1 MVPKNGESNGKEN
14 GKSNGSW
21 DYIGVILYSSSR
33 SVIWGYYGTQ
43 YRVRFYPPFGYSFYE
58 EYNLTRFNHQK
69 NTTQVGLTLNIPL
82 RNTGA

>member
-1 MVPKNGESNGKEN
+1 MVPKNGESNGKEK

-43 YRVRFYPPFGYSFYE
+43 YRVRFYPPFGYSFFIR
-58 EYNLTRFNHQK
+58 NIMLLGS
-69 NTTQVGLTLNIPL
+69 TTKKTLL
-82 RNTGA
+82 K